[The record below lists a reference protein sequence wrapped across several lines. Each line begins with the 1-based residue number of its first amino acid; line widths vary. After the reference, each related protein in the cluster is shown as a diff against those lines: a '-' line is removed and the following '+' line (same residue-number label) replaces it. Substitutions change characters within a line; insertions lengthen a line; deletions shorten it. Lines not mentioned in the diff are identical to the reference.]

1 MTKIKHTKRL
11 EYAQSIIIDQPID
24 QPESQDR
31 IYCTP
36 TNFCLHISLIKGK
49 SVFQIHGQSVSFT
62 ALLCF
67 SSSPSASLFTFIR
80 TPTVYHSPKATMC
93 RCFHVIITYFY
104 KFLYRKLTYYACYH
118 QMVPKKV
125 IFPSRDTN
133 LKVQQLKSHS
143 DVYGKTMAKLKRN
156 SNITDQLKKA

>member
-93 RCFHVIITYFY
+93 RCFHVIITYFLQISLQEINILRMLPPDGAKESNFPIQRY
-104 KFLYRKLTYYACYH
+104 KLEGT
-118 QMVPKKV
+118 
-125 IFPSRDTN
+125 T
-133 LKVQQLKSHS
+133 
-143 DVYGKTMAKLKRN
+143 AK
-156 SNITDQLKKA
+156 ITQ

>member
-11 EYAQSIIIDQPID
+11 EYAQSIIIDQPVE
-24 QPESQDR
+24 QLCFSQKVKTE
-31 IYCTP
+31 YNSTP

-67 SSSPSASLFTFIR
+67 SSSPSAPSFTFIR

-125 IFPSRDTN
+125 IFQSQTYK
-133 LKVQQLKSHS
+133 LE
-143 DVYGKTMAKLKRN
+143 GTTAK
-156 SNITDQLKKA
+156 ITQ